1 MNNISGTPTPTPTL
15 TLKGLDSTQS
25 PTIEIIDDISFKK
38 FMPTGITVVIDTP
51 LAKTTNNAL
60 FAINVDGFI
69 PDYVLGNKA
78 WFNIHKNMF
87 PVQNFPETLSYVRIL
102 KEEWMNPAQMP
113 YYSHRYMR
121 GNVGIGLRVTSNTSQ
136 SGSIIVAQASG
147 VQRRFYAP
155 TEQYIG
161 LQFLNSSD
169 GVLDYSPESFMLADL
184 SLNRNVAITP
194 VRKDPVEKMD
204 LVYKLQGVNS
214 TPVPAGPTYN
224 AQNNFSSQFT
234 EDWLLFGTLAGI
246 PNSNSGQITIS
257 IFFDYSGV
265 NFDMPLFPI
274 IPVPPAT
281 FSKQILLVTD
291 TLIALANGNKSD
303 ARYLPRDEGLLRK
316 EGKNITVES
325 LRQGGYLSIK
335 EKEKV

>member
-1 MNNISGTPTPTPTL
+1 MNNISGTPTITPTL

-25 PTIEIIDDISFKK
+25 PTVKIIDDLAFKN
-38 FMPTGITVVIDTP
+38 FMPTGISVIIDTP
-51 LAKTTNNAL
+51 LVKTTNNAL
-60 FAINVDGFI
+60 FAINIDGFI
-69 PDYVLGNKA
+69 PDYVLSDRA

-87 PVQNFPETLSYVRIL
+87 PVQNFPETLSYVKII
-102 KEEWMNPAQMP
+102 KEEFMNPSQMP
-113 YYSHRYMR
+113 YYSHRFIR
-121 GNVGIGLRVTSNTSQ
+121 GNVGVGLRVTSNTAQ

-155 TEQYIG
+155 QEQYIG

-184 SLNRNVAITP
+184 SLNRNIAITP
-194 VRKDPVEKMD
+194 VRKDPLEKMD

-214 TPVPAGPTYN
+214 LVVPNPSVYQ

-246 PNSNSGQITIS
+246 PNSNNGQITIS
-257 IFFDYSGV
+257 IFFDFSGV

-281 FSKQILLVTD
+281 FAKQILLVTD
-291 TLIALANGNKSD
+291 TLVSITNGQKTN
-303 ARYLPRDEGLLRK
+303 ARYLPRDEAELKL

-325 LRQGGYLSIK
+325 LRQGGHLSIK